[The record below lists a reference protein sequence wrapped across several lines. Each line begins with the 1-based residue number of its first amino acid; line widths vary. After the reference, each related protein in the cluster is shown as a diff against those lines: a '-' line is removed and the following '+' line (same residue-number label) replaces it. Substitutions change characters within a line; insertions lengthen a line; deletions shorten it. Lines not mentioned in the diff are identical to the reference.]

1 MKGEIFKKTHTQ
13 KKPQVVPGKFSDE
26 LKKQVPHI
34 CHKVALATENSLVKL
49 QTGREELKEVL
60 E

>member
-1 MKGEIFKKTHTQ
+1 MKGEIKNKKRKKT
-13 KKPQVVPGKFSDE
+13 QVVPGKFSDK

-49 QTGREELKEVL
+49 PIGRGEVKKVL